1 MIEVQS
7 YERRAFRMP
16 PLQHNEI
23 ENIQSIIVRV
33 AHDIDR
39 RQWSRLRALY
49 ADEVETDYTSLFGG
63 APQRQSGD
71 DLIQGWQKV
80 LAKVSTQHLLGP
92 IDVTLSGTAATA
104 ECHVRAWHHATGAPG
119 GAEWV
124 VGGHYVFE
132 LAKTS
137 ETWRITT
144 MKLETFHQSG
154 NTKLLQEASG

>member
-1 MIEVQS
+1 
-7 YERRAFRMP
+7 MP

>member
-1 MIEVQS
+1 
-7 YERRAFRMP
+7 MP

-92 IDVTLSGTAATA
+92 IDVTLSWTAATA